1 MVPRSVS
8 VSNPEAAG
16 RPAPTL
22 EIELNSPQKNL
33 EKVMLNRNLP
43 RLLLLVS
50 LLVTANSASAEV
62 SLPELVRKVKPSV
75 VAIATFDQK
84 GEALAT
90 GSGFFLRPEQV
101 LTNLHVIRGAYRA
114 EIRTLDAKG
123 RVYAVKGVL
132 SVDEEGDLALLSV
145 DIPAERARPLEISA
159 VLPEDGEKIFV
170 IGNPLRLE
178 GSVSDGIVSAVR
190 EVPSLGKIIQITAP
204 VSHGNS
210 GSPLFNLKG
219 QVIGVVT
226 IRVINGEN
234 INLAIESSRVAQL
247 PANKFL
253 MLPELAARTSEKDS
267 AVAMAASF
275 YRTGLDSMW
284 LGNYDGAL
292 AYFENAV
299 DKDPKRAEAWIQ
311 VGFCKTK
318 QGKTADAIRAYR
330 QALQLRPDSAEV
342 YNRLGDAHFYAG
354 RFSDAIDSY
363 KQAARLQPK
372 SAEAYYNLA
381 LTYREIGNLDMA
393 EAQGKI
399 LQRLDAKLYEKM
411 LSEIR

>member
-1 MVPRSVS
+1 
-8 VSNPEAAG
+8 
-16 RPAPTL
+16 
-22 EIELNSPQKNL
+22 
-33 EKVMLNRNLP
+33 MLKRNLP
-43 RLLLLVS
+43 RLLLLLS
-50 LLVTANSASAEV
+50 LLTATQAASAEV
-62 SLPELVRKVKPSV
+62 NLPELVRRVKPSV

-123 RVYAVKGVL
+123 RVYSVKGVL
-132 SVDEEGDLALLSV
+132 SIDEEGDLALLSV
-145 DIPAERARPLEISA
+145 DIPAARIVPLEIST
-159 VLPEDGEKIFV
+159 VLPEDGEKVFV

-190 EVPSLGKIIQITAP
+190 EVPNLGKIIQITAP

-234 INLAIESSRVAQL
+234 INLAIESSRVNKL
-247 PANKFL
+247 PANKFM
-253 MLPELAARTSEKDS
+253 MLAEMVTKTGEKDS
-267 AVAMAASF
+267 AEAVAASF
-275 YRTGLDSMW
+275 YRSGLDSMW

-292 AYFENAV
+292 GYFENAV
-299 DKDPKRAEAWIQ
+299 NKDPTRADAWIQ
-311 VGFCKTK
+311 VGYCKTK
-318 QGKTADAIRAYR
+318 QGKTADAVRAYQ
-330 QALQLRPDSAEV
+330 QALQLRPHSAEV
-342 YNRLGDAHFYAG
+342 YNKLGDAHFYAG
-354 RFSDAIDSY
+354 RFSEAIEAY
-363 KQAARLQPK
+363 KEAARLEPK

-381 LTYREIGNLDMA
+381 LTYHEIGNPELA
-393 EAQGKI
+393 TAQGKM
-399 LQRLDAKLYEKM
+399 LQRLDVKLYEKL
-411 LSEIR
+411 LSEIQR